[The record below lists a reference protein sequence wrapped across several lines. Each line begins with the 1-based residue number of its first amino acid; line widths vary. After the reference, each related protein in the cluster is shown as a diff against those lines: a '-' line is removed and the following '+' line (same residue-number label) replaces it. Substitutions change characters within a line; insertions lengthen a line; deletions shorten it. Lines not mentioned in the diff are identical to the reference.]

1 MNQSHE
7 FAIIL
12 KTLDGAK
19 MNYKKIT
26 YAILPFL
33 LVAFMQTLTYWG
45 NQWYAE
51 MAGTIGVDYS
61 FVFKAFNDNVP
72 FLAWTIYPYTIAF
85 PFWVLSF
92 FYIAF
97 RSKKN
102 MYVLLTVIFVSF
114 TLSGLFY
121 FFFQSDVQ
129 AWRETS
135 GLFARTD
142 LNFTEN
148 FVMTIYNAAGPRNA
162 LPSYHC
168 MMSWFCILGARMDK
182 KMPIVS
188 KTIIW
193 TLGIAICISTQTL
206 KQHYIIDLIAAIAV
220 AEIFY
225 WVLRKSKLVQWFEN
239 QFTKINIKWN
249 LEWDESIK

>member
-1 MNQSHE
+1 
-7 FAIIL
+7 
-12 KTLDGAK
+12 

-61 FVFKAFNDNVP
+61 FVFKAFNDSVP

-135 GLFARTD
+135 GLFTRTD

-188 KTIIW
+188 KIIIW

-220 AEIFY
+220 AEILY
-225 WVLRKSKLVQWFEN
+225 WVLRNTKLVQWFEN